1 MKRLKYKSL
10 HKHTY
15 FAKESM
21 YAQSTRC
28 PFSLSFK
35 GIATEAQTLIN
46 SGTWEESSSLQMPLQ

>member
-46 SGTWEESSSLQMPLQ
+46 SGT